1 MATLTVRNLQDDVKR
16 RLKIAAAERGL
27 SMEEHV
33 RQLLHRSLE
42 PRLVGQSNLYAGIRE
57 LFADMGDVELDIP
70 PRTDMPREVELP
82 E

>member
-1 MATLTVRNLQDDVKR
+1 MATLTVRNLDDDVKR
-16 RLKIAAAERGL
+16 RLKVDAAERGL

-42 PRLVGQSNLYAGIRE
+42 PRAVGASNLFLGIRE

-70 PRTDMPREVELP
+70 PRSEMPREVELP